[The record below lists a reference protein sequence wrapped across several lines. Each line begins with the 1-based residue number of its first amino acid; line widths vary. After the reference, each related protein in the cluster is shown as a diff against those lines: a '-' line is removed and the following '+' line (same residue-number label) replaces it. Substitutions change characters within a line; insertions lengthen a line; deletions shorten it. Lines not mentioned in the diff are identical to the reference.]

1 MTDMTDASSDD
12 DVLLCAEGIYVFAR
26 EFSACEII
34 GCDVGASARIGD
46 TIEDD
51 ERYLR
56 LQQHIDTLART
67 RKRGEQH
74 AVRTFADERAYL
86 RALFFGDP
94 L

>member
-1 MTDMTDASSDD
+1 MLACTEC
-12 DVLLCAEGIYVFAR
+12 VHVFADER
-26 EFSACEII
+26 AACKIV
-34 GCDVGASARIGD
+34 GNDVGAAARIGNAV
-46 TIEDD
+46 EYD

-56 LQQHIDTLART
+56 FQQHIDTLART